1 MNAPGCGVRRSRS
14 LQRRVYFAF
23 VIAFGNRRRSKLGA
37 HPPLEGEGRRVR
49 RSEAKTNEPG
59 WGEPWEICSYVS
71 LSPHPAR
78 LRCAS
83 LASAHSRCSASAFLV
98 TKDGGRRPPMPP
110 PPGEGGSSRQD
121 HGAQRKMSALSD
133 LRVLAH
139 SGLMPASR
147 TTLPHFSVSSAMN
160 LPKSAGEPENT
171 AQPRSVSRS
180 RVLASASA
188 ALISLLSFS
197 TISAGVPLG
206 ATIPYQP

>member
-78 LRCAS
+78 LRRAS
-83 LASAHSRCSASAFLV
+83 LASAHSRCSASAFLA
-98 TKDGGRRPPMPP
+98 TKNGGRRPPTPP
-110 PPGEGGSSRQD
+110 PPGEGGSPR
-121 HGAQRKMSALSD
+121 HVLRLHRHYALVATTAASSPGS
-133 LRVLAH
+133 LRPRRRA
-139 SGLMPASR
+139 GR
-147 TTLPHFSVSSAMN
+147 TREGRRRTRP
-160 LPKSAGEPENT
+160 PEE
-171 AQPRSVSRS
+171 
-180 RVLASASA
+180 
-188 ALISLLSFS
+188 
-197 TISAGVPLG
+197 
-206 ATIPYQP
+206 